1 MHGIEE
7 RRHEV
12 TDKLVIQTI
21 KSETDIDIDVKD
33 IDWTHRISAKTENK
47 RRPIIKRFV
56 RYSRRRKVF
65 NSKKWLKGKTL
76 PITESLTKLWM
87 SKLRLTRDK
96 YGFRDVWTFDRKTS
110 YNAVDTPDRNPGAY
124 YQCFHIT

>member
-21 KSETDIDIDVKD
+21 KSETDIVIDVKD
-33 IDWTHRISAKTENK
+33 IDWTHRISVKTENK

-65 NSKKWLKGKTL
+65 NSKK
-76 PITESLTKLWM
+76 
-87 SKLRLTRDK
+87 
-96 YGFRDVWTFDRKTS
+96 
-110 YNAVDTPDRNPGAY
+110 
-124 YQCFHIT
+124 